1 MSEVRDPFS
10 TWQENKTL
18 LNAIFMKDKISKYPK
33 QTVDDYFA
41 SLQKAQKKIEFT
53 RDPFEI
59 DMITDIVSEYL
70 MDMQWNVKQDMPD
83 NDFDA
88 QYRFDLVARKEK
100 RTICVLVQPEITRDV
115 LLDIKKDIFDRKK
128 EIPST
133 RILVATDIME
143 LPYVL
148 QKGSL
153 SDLISDMALKYK
165 LGMLFV
171 EKNRDY
177 QETWLVPSEFF
188 NLPKPTPESDRT
200 YHNKK
205 YQKKEF
211 QKREPRSNNFR
222 RYRN

>member
-53 RDPFEI
+53 RDPFET

-100 RTICVLVQPEITRDV
+100 RTICVLVQPEITREV

-153 SDLISDMALKYK
+153 
-165 LGMLFV
+165 
-171 EKNRDY
+171 
-177 QETWLVPSEFF
+177 
-188 NLPKPTPESDRT
+188 
-200 YHNKK
+200 
-205 YQKKEF
+205 
-211 QKREPRSNNFR
+211 
-222 RYRN
+222 